1 MAENGGREAGLKA
14 RQEVLG
20 PEYVRRAQENADEFT
35 QEFQDYLNEH
45 CWGTV
50 WTRDGLERRTR
61 SLVTISVLATS
72 SRWNEFTTHVRGA
85 LRNGCTPDEIR
96 EVLLHLA
103 IYAGVPTS
111 VEAFRNAQP
120 VIADWKQSAGG

>member
-1 MAENGGREAGLKA
+1 MAEKGGREAGLEV

-20 PEYVRRAQENADEFT
+20 AEYVRRAQENADEFT
-35 QEFQDYLNEH
+35 QDHQDFLNEH

-50 WTRDGLERRTR
+50 WRREGLDRRTR

-72 SRWNEFTTHVRGA
+72 GHWTEFTTHVRGA
-85 LRNGCTPDEIR
+85 LRNGCSPQEIR

-103 IYAGVPTS
+103 VYAGAPTS

-120 VIADWKQSAGG
+120 VISEWRQAAG